1 MLSLPGRQDAFR
13 LLLPKEFLYKDIE
26 EKYTKIL
33 QSKKGIFLKP
43 IDYINETIQR
53 VQVLGFQEA
62 SFQHQQPR
70 VGVTPMINPN
80 RQKQNEFQYPSADV
94 AYRSPVSPI
103 SLTDRTLNIEFRHT
117 LGFLNY
123 FIIFENFWYMF
134 SRDMNYSDM
143 MHQISIDIFNEIG
156 EVYCKL
162 NIIEPMI
169 NGMDMLAFDYT
180 QPVAASQS
188 FKVEFKYSNFEFQ
201 FIE

>member
-1 MLSLPGRQDAFR
+1 MLSLRGRRDNFR

-26 EKYTKIL
+26 EKYAIIL
-33 QSKKGIFLKP
+33 QEKKGMFVNP

-62 SFQHQQPR
+62 AFTGQQQPR
-70 VGVTPMINPN
+70 VGTQPMIKPW
-80 RQKQNEFQYPSADV
+80 RQRANEFQYPSTDV

-103 SLTDRTLNIEFRHT
+103 ALTDKTLNIEFRHT

-123 FIIFENFWYMF
+123 FIIFENFWYMY

-143 MHQISIDIFNEIG
+143 MHDIFIDIFNEIG

-162 NIIEPMI
+162 HIIEPQI
-169 NGMDMLAFDYT
+169 NSMDMLDLDFT

-201 FIE
+201 FI